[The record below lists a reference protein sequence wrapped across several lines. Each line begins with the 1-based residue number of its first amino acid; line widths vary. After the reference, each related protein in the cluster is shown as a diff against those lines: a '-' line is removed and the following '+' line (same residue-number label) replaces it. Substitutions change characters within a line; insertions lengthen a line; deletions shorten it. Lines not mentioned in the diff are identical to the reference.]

1 MERRTFLAPGR
12 KVPSTAASFQTAGHQ
27 WASGLQPHTSPWTR
41 DEVCHLLKRVMFGAS
56 HDDIAYFLSKSPSV
70 AVDELL
76 NPTAPMPDPP
86 LKNYT
91 NTNTPTTDPD
101 LTVNVGQTWVNTR
114 TADGTVEGNRRN
126 SLRNWWMGVILNQ
139 DRSLREKMTLFW
151 HNHFANEVNDVGNS
165 IYMYK
170 HVKLLRDN
178 ALGNVKTLVRAMSV
192 DPAML
197 VYLNGQLN
205 TRTAPD
211 ENYGRELQELF
222 TLGKENNPNYTE
234 DDVKA
239 AARVL
244 TGWRNDSTKN
254 ISYFDATRHDTT
266 DKTFSSFY
274 GNRVIKGRT
283 GATAGD
289 AELDELIDM
298 IFSKS
303 AEVSRYIVTRLYRWF
318 VYYEIDA
325 QTQTNVIEPLAQLL
339 VASNWEVKP
348 VLARL
353 FKSRHFFDPL
363 AHGCQIKSPV
373 DLIASMCREFGVVF
387 PPATDY
393 AAQYVHWNYVRNWG
407 FQMQQG
413 LADPPDVSGWKAYYQ
428 TPNFYGIWLNS
439 DTYPKRIQFSDIM
452 VGNGYTASN
461 RKIVI
466 DHVVYA
472 KRFPNPG
479 DPNVLIADIVA
490 HLFQLPLSLTSRNQ
504 LKKDILLS
512 GQDQDYYWTN
522 AWTAHIANP
531 ADAAALRVVQTRLQ
545 TLLKYLM
552 NLPEYQ
558 LA

>member
-1 MERRTFLAPGR
+1 
-12 KVPSTAASFQTAGHQ
+12 
-27 WASGLQPHTSPWTR
+27 
-41 DEVCHLLKRVMFGAS
+41 MFGAS
-56 HDDIAYFLSKSPSV
+56 HDDIAYFLSKSPSA

-76 NPTAPMPDPP
+76 NPAAPMPAPP
-86 LKNYT
+86 LKNYA
-91 NTNTPTTDPD
+91 NTNTPATDPD
-101 LTVNVGQTWVNTR
+101 LTVTAGQTWVNIR

-151 HNHFANEVNDVGNS
+151 HNHFATEVNDVGNAT
-165 IYMYK
+165 YMYK

-178 ALGNVKTLVRAMSV
+178 CLGNVKTLVRAMSV

-205 TRTAPD
+205 TKTAPD

-234 DDVKA
+234 DDVKMS
-239 AARVL
+239 ARVL
-244 TGWRNDSTKN
+244 TGWRNDSTK
-254 ISYFDATRHDTT
+254 ISSYFDSSRHDTA
-266 DKTFSSFY
+266 DKTFSSFF

-289 AELDELIDM
+289 IELDELIDM
-298 IFSKS
+298 IFSKTV
-303 AEVSRYIVTRLYRWF
+303 EVSRYIVTRLYRWF

-325 QTQTNVIEPLAQLL
+325 QTQSNVIDPLAQLL
-339 VASNWEVKP
+339 VNSNWEVKP

-353 FKSRHFFDPL
+353 FKSQHFFDPL
-363 AHGCQIKSPV
+363 SHGCQIKSPI
-373 DLIASMCREFGVVF
+373 DLIAGLSREFGVVF
-387 PPATDY
+387 PSSSEY

-413 LADPPDVSGWKAYYQ
+413 LGDPPDVSGWKAYYQ
-428 TPNFYGIWLNS
+428 VPNFYGIWLNS
-439 DTYPKRIQFSDIM
+439 DTYPKRNQFTDIM
-452 VGNGYTASN
+452 VGNGYTANS

-466 DHVVYA
+466 DHVAYA

-479 DPNVLIADIVA
+479 DPNVLIADIVD
-490 HLFQLPLSLTSRNQ
+490 HLFQVQLSLNSRNQ

-552 NLPEYQ
+552 NLPEYH

>member
-1 MERRTFLAPGR
+1 MAKSAPI
-12 KVPSTAASFQTAGHQ
+12 SQTSGSRA
-27 WASGLQPHTSPWTR
+27 ASGLLPYTGQWTR
-41 DEVCHLLKRVMFGAS
+41 DEVGHLLKRLMFGAR
-56 HDDIAYFLSKSPSV
+56 HEDIAHFLSRSPSA

-76 NPTAPMPDPP
+76 NPTAPIPAPP
-86 LKNYT
+86 VKNYT
-91 NTNTPTTDPD
+91 NTNTPSTDLD
-101 LTVNVGQTWVNTR
+101 LTIAAGQTWVDTR
-114 TADGTVEGNRRN
+114 TTDGAVESNRRN
-126 SLRNWWMGVILNQ
+126 SLRSWWMGTILNQ
-139 DRSLREKMTLFW
+139 DRSIREKMTLFW
-151 HNHFANEVNDVGNS
+151 HNHFATEANDVGNAR
-165 IYMYK
+165 YFYR
-170 HVKLLRDN
+170 HVQLLRDH
-178 ALGNVKTLVRAMSV
+178 ALGNVKSLVRAMSV

-205 TRTAPD
+205 TKTAPD

-234 DDVKA
+234 DDVKT

-244 TGWRNDSTKN
+244 TGWRNDAAKN
-254 ISYFDATRHDTT
+254 ASYFDSNRHDTG
-266 DKTFSSFY
+266 DKTFSAFY

-289 AELDELIDM
+289 VELDELIEM

-303 AEVSRYIVTRLYRWF
+303 VEVSRYIVTRLYRWF
-318 VYYEIDA
+318 VYYEIDP
-325 QTQTNVIEPLAQLL
+325 QTQANVIDPLAQLL
-339 VASNWEVKP
+339 VSSNWELKP

-353 FKSRHFFDPL
+353 FKSQHFFDPMNQ
-363 AHGCQIKSPV
+363 GCQIKSPI
-373 DLIASMCREFGVVF
+373 DLIAGLCREFSVVF
-387 PPATDY
+387 PSSSEFTV
-393 AAQYVHWNYVRNWG
+393 QYVHWNYVRNWG

-428 TPNFYGIWLNS
+428 TPNFYGIWINS
-439 DTYPKRIQFSDIM
+439 DTYPKRNQFTDIM
-452 VGNGYTASN
+452 VGNGYTASS

-466 DHVVYA
+466 DHVAYA

-479 DPNVLIADIVA
+479 DPNMLIADIVS
-490 HLFQLPLSLTSRNQ
+490 HLFQLPLSQSSRNQ